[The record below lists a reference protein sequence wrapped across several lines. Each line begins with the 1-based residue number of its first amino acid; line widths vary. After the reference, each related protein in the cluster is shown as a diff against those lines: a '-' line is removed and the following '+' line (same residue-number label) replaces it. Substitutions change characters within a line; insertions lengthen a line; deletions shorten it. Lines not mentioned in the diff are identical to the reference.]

1 MRLSLAVAALVVAG
15 VAAPARADK
24 KLDEAVTKAEAQLAK
39 GKDDE
44 AVKILQKAAAQA
56 PKDPEPL
63 VVLAQVLARLGKMDQ
78 AAASLAK
85 ASELSASATPALRAR
100 VLTARSSMAL
110 RMGPAGEALA
120 LAQQAVQAEGGASSL
135 AALAR
140 AQSRLGMPAA
150 RFSSPTL

>member
-1 MRLSLAVAALVVAG
+1 M
-15 VAAPARADK
+15 AAPARADK

-63 VVLAQVLARLGKMDQ
+63 VVLAQVFGRLGKMDE

-85 ASELSASATPALRAR
+85 AGELSGSATPAVRAR
-100 VLTARSSMAL
+100 VL
-110 RMGPAGEALA
+110 
-120 LAQQAVQAEGGASSL
+120 
-135 AALAR
+135 
-140 AQSRLGMPAA
+140 
-150 RFSSPTL
+150 

>member
-39 GKDDE
+39 GKEDE

-63 VVLAQVLARLGKMDQ
+63 LALAQVLVRLGKLDE
-78 AAASLAK
+78 AAASLGQGGR
-85 ASELSASATPALRAR
+85 ALGLREPGRAGTR
-100 VLTARSSMAL
+100 AHRSVVD
-110 RMGPAGEALA
+110 GPAHGRR
-120 LAQQAVQAEGGASSL
+120 GRGPGP
-135 AALAR
+135 R
-140 AQSRLGMPAA
+140 PAG
-150 RFSSPTL
+150 RPGRWRRCG